1 MPKSRAKRRK
11 RWSEINEMQRLT
23 ILATVIQAALSV
35 IFAGL
40 AAWYIAQSSR
50 SRRELLQLTETLD
63 LAKQDAE
70 AASRA
75 KSEFLAN
82 ISHEIRTPLNG
93 VMGLLGLL
101 VDSRLAPEPQS
112 HAQSALRSAENLLT
126 IVNDILDLSKL
137 EAGRIVLES
146 EDFLLTQPAE
156 DVVSILHPKAHEN
169 GNELFYTIDPDTRL
183 SLRGDVGRIRQVLFN
198 LVGNAVK
205 FTQRGKI
212 HIRFSTRQTGP
223 DDITLIVEV
232 SDTGIGIPPEFISQ
246 LFERFSQADGSTTR
260 RYGGTGLG
268 LAICRQLCLLL
279 GGDISVTSELGKGS
293 TFTFTVQ
300 CQPGP
305 DTATLTVPEAPEI
318 TRETGPLRILV
329 VDDVP
334 VNRTLLT
341 GLLTRKQHTVETAT
355 NGQEAV
361 TAVTKAA
368 PPYDLVLM
376 DIQMPVMDGC
386 SATEAIRALPSPL
399 GDTRVIAV
407 TAHAMAGDKERY
419 IGVGMNDYVSK
430 PVRPG
435 DLFAAID
442 RVVGELPARPSGRSA
457 AGADTA
463 RTSTVVA
470 GRPLRR
476 HSPAGSGN
484 AGPVARLSRRGRPD
498 GHVRPLPWP
507 SQASGRRDRRRHR
520 QRRSGRGQAGGPRH
534 EGRQRQSRRSAYR
547 RHRPGDR
554 TQRREFRTGGPPR
567 HPRPRPDRPDIT
579 RR

>member
-1 MPKSRAKRRK
+1 VKRGLRFALAGIGLAVIASFSIVGGLQYLLSTKTTTVLSGGRDNQAWAFFQLSSELQRFHVALLEAVTGTGAADTAERRYEIFVSRINIVNSGTYRQIFGGREFYEKGMEDLSRLVSETDALLNRSHGLDGMGLAELLHRVPVL
-11 RWSEINEMQRLT
+11 REPIQAMLLGINAEIAGEAAQCWSEINEMQRLT

-40 AAWYIAQSSR
+40 AAWYIAESSR
-50 SRRELLQLTETLD
+50 SRRELLRLTETLD

-70 AASRA
+70 TASRA

-101 VDSRLAPEPQS
+101 VDSRLPSEPQS

-137 EAGRIVLES
+137 EAGRIVPES

-169 GNELFYTIDPDTRL
+169 DNELFYTIDPGTRL

-223 DDITLIVEV
+223 DDITLIIEV
-232 SDTGIGIPPEFISQ
+232 SDTGIGIPPDFISQ

-268 LAICRQLCLLL
+268 LAICRELCLLL
-279 GGDISVTSELGKGS
+279 GGDISARSEVGKGS

-305 DTATLTVPEAPEI
+305 DMATLTVPEAPEI
-318 TRETGPLRILV
+318 TRE
-329 VDDVP
+329 
-334 VNRTLLT
+334 NRSLA
-341 GLLTRKQHTVETAT
+341 HT
-355 NGQEAV
+355 
-361 TAVTKAA
+361 
-368 PPYDLVLM
+368 
-376 DIQMPVMDGC
+376 C
-386 SATEAIRALPSPL
+386 
-399 GDTRVIAV
+399 
-407 TAHAMAGDKERY
+407 
-419 IGVGMNDYVSK
+419 
-430 PVRPG
+430 
-435 DLFAAID
+435 
-442 RVVGELPARPSGRSA
+442 
-457 AGADTA
+457 
-463 RTSTVVA
+463 
-470 GRPLRR
+470 RR
-476 HSPAGSGN
+476 
-484 AGPVARLSRRGRPD
+484 
-498 GHVRPLPWP
+498 
-507 SQASGRRDRRRHR
+507 
-520 QRRSGRGQAGGPRH
+520 
-534 EGRQRQSRRSAYR
+534 
-547 RHRPGDR
+547 
-554 TQRREFRTGGPPR
+554 
-567 HPRPRPDRPDIT
+567 
-579 RR
+579 

>member
-1 MPKSRAKRRK
+1 MKRGLRSALAGIGLAVIASFSIVGGLQYLLSTKTTTVLSGGRDNQAWAFFQLSSELQRLHVALLEAVTGTGSAATAERRYEVFVSRLNIVSDGTYRQMFGGREFYEKGMGDLNRFVSETDALLERSHGLDSMGLAELLYRVPALREPIQAMLLGINAEIAGEAAQ

-50 SRRELLQLTETLD
+50 SRRELLRLTETLD

-169 GNELFYTIDPDTRL
+169 GNELSYTIDPDTRL

-205 FTQRGKI
+205 FTQRGEI

-305 DTATLTVPEAPEI
+305 DTATLMVPEAPEI

-341 GLLTRKQHTVETAT
+341 GLLTRKQHAVETAT
-355 NGQEAV
+355 NG
-361 TAVTKAA
+361 
-368 PPYDLVLM
+368 
-376 DIQMPVMDGC
+376 
-386 SATEAIRALPSPL
+386 
-399 GDTRVIAV
+399 
-407 TAHAMAGDKERY
+407 
-419 IGVGMNDYVSK
+419 
-430 PVRPG
+430 
-435 DLFAAID
+435 
-442 RVVGELPARPSGRSA
+442 
-457 AGADTA
+457 
-463 RTSTVVA
+463 
-470 GRPLRR
+470 
-476 HSPAGSGN
+476 AGS
-484 AGPVARLSRRGRPD
+484 RD
-498 GHVRPLPWP
+498 GGDE
-507 SQASGRRDRRRHR
+507 SGT
-520 QRRSGRGQAGGPRH
+520 SL
-534 EGRQRQSRRSAYR
+534 
-547 RHRPGDR
+547 
-554 TQRREFRTGGPPR
+554 
-567 HPRPRPDRPDIT
+567 
-579 RR
+579 